1 MGQSSI
7 SPEQTIESQEES
19 QDRAMPEAAS
29 KSKCPLCGGAQI
41 VSFMTTSDRFH
52 WQAEQYDLMR
62 CSGCSYVL
70 LADPPKPEEMGPHYS
85 EDYHRV
91 IMAAG
96 ELSAPSRW
104 GRQCDMIARHKQG
117 GAILDIGCSSGG
129 FLRAMKGGAWKLH
142 GIEWEASTAEKA
154 KAATGAEIFVGEALD
169 APFADESFDVIT
181 GFDLV
186 EHVYHPR
193 QFLAKVQ
200 QWLKPGGIVYLGIP
214 NIDSWEARMLGT
226 YWYGLELPRHLSHF
240 SPKSLRHVMASL
252 GFEEVS
258 LITPP
263 TSYIEHSAAYIRSEI
278 IKTVGGSPVPMSKRG
293 PRSLPWRAVRK
304 GLQLSLVVPF
314 SQVASMAG
322 AGPSIEA
329 VFRKRGSNPEKTS
342 GVSGS
347 KA

>member
-1 MGQSSI
+1 MGQSTLSPAQSI
-7 SPEQTIESQEES
+7 EAHECAQGRE
-19 QDRAMPEAAS
+19 MPETAS
-29 KSKCPLCGGAQI
+29 KSKCPLCGKGN
-41 VSFMTTSDRFH
+41 VMPFMTTTDRFH
-52 WQAEQYDLMR
+52 WRPEKYDLMR
-62 CSGCSYVL
+62 CSGCSYVW
-70 LADPPKPEEMGPHYS
+70 LADPPKPEDMGPHYS

-91 IMAAG
+91 IMASG
-96 ELSAPSRW
+96 ELTASGRW
-104 GRQCDMIARHKQG
+104 GRQCDVIASHKKG

-129 FLRAMKGGAWKLH
+129 FLKAMKGDAWKLY

-154 KAATGAEIFVGEALD
+154 KAATGADVFVGEALD
-169 APFADESFDVIT
+169 APFPDESFDVIT
-181 GFDLV
+181 GFDLL

-193 QFLAKVQ
+193 QFLDKVQ
-200 QWLKPGGIVYLGIP
+200 QWLKPGGIAYFGLP

-240 SPKSLRHVMASL
+240 SPKSLRHVMTSL

-258 LITPP
+258 LVTPR
-263 TSYIEHSAAYIRSEI
+263 TSYIEHSAAYLRSELI
-278 IKTVGGSPVPMSKRG
+278 SQMGTTPVPMSKRG

-329 VFRKRGSNPEKTS
+329 VFRKQVSPLEKTAGRS
-342 GVSGS
+342 
-347 KA
+347 